1 MSEQVRKFMASDA
14 FAYVDT
20 YRRLVMNPPGDI
32 TASRERLEAKMLE
45 MNLVPPRL
53 YAELRAH
60 EHAFAFVTKQ
70 QEPGMVTL
78 GEQKGE
84 DSGALAAAAEQR
96 RELEDEIDEL
106 RKRLRQAAQREQEL
120 EADVVLRRQEV
131 GILQRKLAQAN
142 NSAAVVG
149 VVLGIVV
156 VALLGILLTR

>member
-1 MSEQVRKFMASDA
+1 
-14 FAYVDT
+14 
-20 YRRLVMNPPGDI
+20 
-32 TASRERLEAKMLE
+32 
-45 MNLVPPRL
+45 
-53 YAELRAH
+53 
-60 EHAFAFVTKQ
+60 
-70 QEPGMVTL
+70 MVTL